1 MEFSCPGSSVH
12 GDSLGKNTGV
22 GYGALLQCIFPTQGS
37 NPGLSH
43 CRHNLYHLRYQ
54 GSPKDMVYLA
64 IFLWHL
70 WFRSL
75 ASYNFGNM
83 GLLPPSI
90 QFISVHSVVSDSMHP
105 MDCSMPGLPVHH
117 QLPAPTQTHVHWIS
131 DPIQPSHPML
141 SPSFPGFYLAHH
153 QGLFQWVSPLHQVTK
168 VFGVS
173 ASSSVFPMNTQD
185 WFPLDRLF
193 WLLCSPRDSQE
204 SSPTPQCK

>member
-90 QFISVHSVVSDSMHP
+90 QFISVHSVVSDSMQSH
-105 MDCSMPGLPVHH
+105 GLQH
-117 QLPAPTQTHVHWIS
+117 AR
-131 DPIQPSHPML
+131 
-141 SPSFPGFYLAHH
+141 LAC
-153 QGLFQWVSPLHQVTK
+153 T
-168 VFGVS
+168 
-173 ASSSVFPMNTQD
+173 
-185 WFPLDRLF
+185 
-193 WLLCSPRDSQE
+193 
-204 SSPTPQCK
+204 SPTPSTHSNSCPLNQRSHPAISSYVVPFFSWLLSCPSSGSFPVSQSFASGDQSFWSLSFIISLSNEHSGLISFG